1 MEEYLKMK
9 GIFIYSIV
17 ITLILSLTQ
26 INLSDAF
33 GERVD
38 YKKLYKNHKCI
49 KCHGWDGKGT
59 KRGKK
64 LGSPDFTDAEWQA
77 SVTDE
82 QLIDSIAN
90 GKKKMPKK
98 GGSKIT
104 DEEIKLMVK
113 YVRFFAPKK
122 KR

>member
-1 MEEYLKMK
+1 VKEP
-9 GIFIYSIV
+9 IIRSIV
-17 ITLILSLTQ
+17 IMLGFSFLHY
-26 INLSDAF
+26 NVPDAF

-38 YKKLYKNHKCI
+38 YKQLYKMHKCI

-64 LGSPDFTDAEWQA
+64 LGSPDFTNAEWQA

-82 QLIDSIAN
+82 QLINSITN
-90 GKKKMPKK
+90 GKKKMPRR
-98 GGSKIT
+98 GGGKIT

-113 YVRFFAPKK
+113 YVRFFKPKK
-122 KR
+122 K

>member
-1 MEEYLKMK
+1 MK
-9 GIFIYSIV
+9 GIFVYSIA
-17 ITLILSLTQ
+17 ITLVLSITQ

-33 GERVD
+33 GAGVD
-38 YKKLYKNHKCI
+38 YKKLYRQHKCI

-82 QLIDSIAN
+82 QLINSITK
-90 GKKKMPKK
+90 GKKKMPRR